1 MLIAGA
7 ALVAGLHPAAA
18 QEDFQPVGNERDWYV
33 YAEET
38 GSGKMCWIASVPERW
53 IARRGGRDVT
63 SDVRRGEIRLMVANR
78 PESGVTNE
86 VSVVVGYPLRDGS
99 AAQLEIGDDRFDMF
113 TQGEMAW
120 TEDAAADGRA
130 IEAMRA
136 GLEAK
141 VTGTSS
147 RGTTTID
154 TFSLLGFTAALEQAR
169 QLCQ

>member
-1 MLIAGA
+1 
-7 ALVAGLHPAAA
+7 
-18 QEDFQPVGNERDWYV
+18 
-33 YAEET
+33 
-38 GSGKMCWIASVPERW
+38 
-53 IARRGGRDVT
+53 
-63 SDVRRGEIRLMVANR
+63 
-78 PESGVTNE
+78 
-86 VSVVVGYPLRDGS
+86 
-99 AAQLEIGDDRFDMF
+99 MF

-120 TEDAAADGRA
+120 TEDAAADARA

-154 TFSLLGFTAALEQAR
+154 TFSLLGFTAALEQAQ

>member
-1 MLIAGA
+1 MLTLSA
-7 ALVAGLHPAAA
+7 ALLAGPGPASA
-18 QEDFQPVGNERDWYV
+18 QDDYQAVGNERDWYV
-33 YAEET
+33 YAEDT
-38 GSGKMCWIASVPERW
+38 GSGKMCWIASVPQSW
-53 IARRGGRDVT
+53 TARRGGRDVT

-78 PESGVTNE
+78 PASGVTNE

-99 AAQLEIGDDRFDMF
+99 TARLDVGDTRFDLF

-120 TEDAAADGRA
+120 TEDAEADARA
-130 IEAMRA
+130 IAAMRA

-147 RGTTTID
+147 RGTTTVD
-154 TFSLLGFTAALEQAR
+154 TFSLLGFTAALDRAQ